1 MTIAEFFL
9 TISTQYQ
16 MDKWRKQR
24 KISIKKLVIDLIS
37 NSQITIVGLFGRQW
51 GELLNK
57 IKIEILGLK
66 GLTWP

>member
-9 TISTQYQ
+9 KISKQYQ
-16 MDKWRKQR
+16 MDKWWKQR

-57 IKIEILGLK
+57 IKNETLGLK

>member
-1 MTIAEFFL
+1 MTIAESFL
-9 TISTQYQ
+9 KISTQYQ
-16 MDKWRKQR
+16 MDKWWKQR
-24 KISIKKLVIDLIS
+24 KMSIKKLVIDLIS

-57 IKIEILGLK
+57 IKNEILGLK

>member
-9 TISTQYQ
+9 KISTQYQ
-16 MDKWRKQR
+16 MDKWWKQR
-24 KISIKKLVIDLIS
+24 KMSIKKLVIDLIS
-37 NSQITIVGLFGRQW
+37 NSQITIIGLFGRQW

-57 IKIEILGLK
+57 IKNEILGLK

>member
-9 TISTQYQ
+9 KISTQYQ
-16 MDKWRKQR
+16 MDKWWKQR
-24 KISIKKLVIDLIS
+24 KMSIKKLVIDLIS

-57 IKIEILGLK
+57 IKNEILGLK

>member
-9 TISTQYQ
+9 KISTQYQ
-16 MDKWRKQR
+16 MDKWWKQR
-24 KISIKKLVIDLIS
+24 KMSIKKLVIDLIS

-57 IKIEILGLK
+57 ITNEILGLK

>member
-9 TISTQYQ
+9 KISTQYQ
-16 MDKWRKQR
+16 MDKWWKQR

-57 IKIEILGLK
+57 IKNEILRLK

>member
-9 TISTQYQ
+9 KISTQYQ
-16 MDKWRKQR
+16 MDKWWKQR

-37 NSQITIVGLFGRQW
+37 NSQITIVWLFGRQW

-57 IKIEILGLK
+57 IKNEILGLK

>member
-1 MTIAEFFL
+1 
-9 TISTQYQ
+9 
-16 MDKWRKQR
+16 MDKWWKQR
-24 KISIKKLVIDLIS
+24 KMSIKKLVIDLIS

-57 IKIEILGLK
+57 IKNETLGLK

>member
-9 TISTQYQ
+9 KISTQYQ
-16 MDKWRKQR
+16 MDKWWKQR
-24 KISIKKLVIDLIS
+24 KMSIKKLVIDLIS
-37 NSQITIVGLFGRQW
+37 NSQIAIVGLFGRQW

-57 IKIEILGLK
+57 IKNEILGLK

>member
-9 TISTQYQ
+9 KISTQYQ
-16 MDKWRKQR
+16 MDKWWKQR

-51 GELLNK
+51 GELLYK
-57 IKIEILGLK
+57 IKNEILGLK

>member
-9 TISTQYQ
+9 KISTQYQ
-16 MDKWRKQR
+16 MDKWWKQR
-24 KISIKKLVIDLIS
+24 KMSIKKLVIDLIS
-37 NSQITIVGLFGRQW
+37 NSQITIVGLFVRQW

-57 IKIEILGLK
+57 IKNEILGLK

>member
-9 TISTQYQ
+9 KISTQYQ
-16 MDKWRKQR
+16 MDKWWKQR
-24 KISIKKLVIDLIS
+24 KMSIKKLVIDLIS
-37 NSQITIVGLFGRQW
+37 NSQITILGLFGRQW

-57 IKIEILGLK
+57 IKNEILGLK

>member
-9 TISTQYQ
+9 KISTQYQ
-16 MDKWRKQR
+16 MDKWWKQR
-24 KISIKKLVIDLIS
+24 KMSIKKLVIDLIS

>member
-9 TISTQYQ
+9 KISTQYQ
-16 MDKWRKQR
+16 MDKWWKQR

-57 IKIEILGLK
+57 IKNEILGLK

>member
-9 TISTQYQ
+9 KISTQYQ
-16 MDKWRKQR
+16 MDKWWKQR

-37 NSQITIVGLFGRQW
+37 NSQITIIGLFGRQW

-57 IKIEILGLK
+57 IKNEILGLK

>member
-9 TISTQYQ
+9 KISTQYQ
-16 MDKWRKQR
+16 MDKWWKQR
-24 KISIKKLVIDLIS
+24 KMSIKKLVIDLIS
-37 NSQITIVGLFGRQW
+37 NSQITIVGLLGRQW

-57 IKIEILGLK
+57 IKNEILGLK

>member
-1 MTIAEFFL
+1 
-9 TISTQYQ
+9 
-16 MDKWRKQR
+16 MDKWWKKRKM
-24 KISIKKLVIDLIS
+24 SIKKLVIDLIS

-57 IKIEILGLK
+57 IKNEILGLK

>member
-16 MDKWRKQR
+16 MDKLWKQR

-37 NSQITIVGLFGRQW
+37 NSQITIVGLFGRQK

-57 IKIEILGLK
+57 IKNEILGLK
-66 GLTWP
+66 GLTLP

>member
-9 TISTQYQ
+9 KISTQYQ
-16 MDKWRKQR
+16 MDKWWKQR
-24 KISIKKLVIDLIS
+24 KMSIKKLVIDLIS

-57 IKIEILGLK
+57 IKKEILGLK

>member
-9 TISTQYQ
+9 KISTQYQ
-16 MDKWRKQR
+16 MDKWWKQR
-24 KISIKKLVIDLIS
+24 KMSIKKLVIDIIS
-37 NSQITIVGLFGRQW
+37 NSQITIEGLFGRQW

-57 IKIEILGLK
+57 IKNEILGLK

>member
-9 TISTQYQ
+9 KISTQYQ
-16 MDKWRKQR
+16 MDKWWKQR

-57 IKIEILGLK
+57 IKNEILGLK
-66 GLTWP
+66 GLTWT